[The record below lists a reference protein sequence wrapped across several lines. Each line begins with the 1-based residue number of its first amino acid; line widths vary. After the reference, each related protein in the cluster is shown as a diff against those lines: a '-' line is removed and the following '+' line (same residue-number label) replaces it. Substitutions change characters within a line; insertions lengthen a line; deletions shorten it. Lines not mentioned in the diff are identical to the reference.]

1 MKNWKSRI
9 SITVLVHF
17 LCAEM
22 IMMFFL
28 IPYNPLEELA
38 FFLDC
43 HPVLKICYKLFFY
56 LISAFTLWKLVIKNL
71 DTKKHK
77 KFGMI
82 IRTLLISAA
91 AIYVMY
97 VIAMFINGLIYV
109 YF

>member
-1 MKNWKSRI
+1 MKNWKLRAV
-9 SITVLVHF
+9 ITTLIYF
-17 LCAEM
+17 FCAEM
-22 IMMFFL
+22 IIRFL
-28 IPYNPLEELA
+28 PFEWLNDIISVCESTVFN
-38 FFLDC
+38 
-43 HPVLKICYKLFFY
+43 VCYILLFY
-56 LISAFTLWKLVIKNL
+56 LISTFAFWKLIMKNIG
-71 DTKKHK
+71 TQKHK